1 MEVCE
6 AVSQCATTTHNIQSS
21 NAKAMYW
28 YCQFQFR
35 LIIAYFMTTVIC
47 KNFLWVELH
56 ENTLIDPRVHDDII
70 VIAVGQH
77 NNDDV
82 IVCSCSIPPR
92 LVLRVQ
98 QQVEAEEGDTQR
110 NQWREF
116 VGDLWDNRL
125 PHLRSEV
132 YGDGAF
138 VFDPHTGRYGFQEG
152 SEFDSEGE
160 LMDDLMNEPEEDYT
174 QRTEDE
180 ESFLLLSEEQQPS
193 LESSREEETKREEH
207 PGEQQEEDECE
218 YFVPVET

>member
-1 MEVCE
+1 M
-6 AVSQCATTTHNIQSS
+6 ATEYHGIKS
-21 NAKAMYW
+21 
-28 YCQFQFR
+28 C
-35 LIIAYFMTTVIC
+35 
-47 KNFLWVELH
+47 
-56 ENTLIDPRVHDDII
+56 TLALFPL
-70 VIAVGQH
+70 
-77 NNDDV
+77 
-82 IVCSCSIPPR
+82 R

-110 NQWREF
+110 DQWREF

-193 LESSREEETKREEH
+193 LESSREEETKRAEH
-207 PGEQQEEDECE
+207 PWEHQEEDECE
-218 YFVPVET
+218 YFVLLRRRCTEYCVESPHSHSLTCATHTHTHTHTHTQCRVCYGRTQSSRRKYSPWPGHSIKVGDTEG